1 MAGNIP
7 VVAVVQPA
15 AGKGS
20 IQVVSATAGNAA
32 ALPQEG
38 QAPAFKD
45 LLSEGVAGLK
55 LAALG
60 RIAAQDGAAAGKD
73 KALPDE
79 VGQAL
84 DPALDPTAMAGGVM
98 LQTLPM
104 LQQAAQP
111 AQAGGTTANIADGK
125 SIMALT
131 ASSVTPANANAA
143 DAKTSAVGVLPLA
156 ATLTSQLEAVGEQG
170 EKAAKLA
177 ALQANLPDSA
187 AAQASQFGTSL
198 TAAVNANSG
207 GVQNSVQMSNLPVAQ
222 IAVPVQS
229 PDWNAAL
236 GQRVIWMAGQ
246 QHQVA
251 QLQLNPPNLGP
262 LEIQLNIHKGE
273 ASAVF
278 LSAHAPVR
286 DAIENAIPKL
296 REMLADSGIS
306 LGNVNVSSQDAQRDQ
321 SAFAGG
327 RFASGAGRVE
337 GGDSI
342 DAAGPSAAVVRA
354 KMWNNGMVDTFV

>member
-7 VVAVVQPA
+7 VVAVVQPT

-45 LLSEGVAGLK
+45 LLSEGIAGLK
-55 LAALG
+55 LAGLG

-131 ASSVTPANANAA
+131 ASSVAPANANAA

-156 ATLTSQLEAVGEQG
+156 ATQTSQLEAVGEQ
-170 EKAAKLA
+170 AAKLA

-187 AAQASQFGTSL
+187 TAQASQFATSL

-207 GVQNSVQMSNLPVAQ
+207 GAQNSVQMSNLPVAQ

-321 SAFAGG
+321 SAFTGG
-327 RFASGAGRVE
+327 RFPSGAGRVDAA
-337 GGDSI
+337 DSI
-342 DAAGPSAAVVRA
+342 DTAGSSAAVARA